1 MGPGG
6 PVSINLIAVGYA
18 LDNCYEEVDDKEY
31 FIHRLKAL
39 VSSKIHQM
47 IESSKDGKTRS

>member
-6 PVSINLIAVGYA
+6 PVSINLIAVGYV

-31 FIHRLKAL
+31 FISRLKSL
-39 VSSKIHQM
+39 VSSKIQNI
-47 IESSKDGKTRS
+47 IETSKDGKT